1 MHETRSASC
10 FVRNFQK
17 IKNASLG
24 SKYERIRLGTS
35 RQQKRENNFW
45 VKLCSHNT
53 RNYSEIISEKELT
66 LHFSHLNNVCSMI
79 VQLSWS
85 DFLTSWT
92 QGFRQNNEAASNT
105 TNTEKTSN
113 ASRYLVSMP
122 IILGSG
128 YYPGGG
134 TTKRPSRLVQWTR

>member
-1 MHETRSASC
+1 
-10 FVRNFQK
+10 
-17 IKNASLG
+17 
-24 SKYERIRLGTS
+24 
-35 RQQKRENNFW
+35 
-45 VKLCSHNT
+45 
-53 RNYSEIISEKELT
+53 
-66 LHFSHLNNVCSMI
+66 MI

-128 YYPGGG
+128 YYWWRHDKEAIAARTMDALSDDDGWAHPGGMAW
-134 TTKRPSRLVQWTR
+134 KRATERRY